1 MQHFWIR
8 FFDVLLS
15 LIGILVFSPLL
26 LILAIIILAD
36 SGWPVFFLQERV
48 GKDNRDFRLWKFRTM
63 KSSVGNSSQLTIGNS
78 DSRIT
83 RSGFFLRKYK
93 LDELPQLFNVLSGT
107 MSLVGPRPEVR
118 KFVELYTEEQREIL
132 RIRPGITDLAS
143 IAYSDEN
150 ERLGRVSNPQE
161 YYIREIMPDKINLNL
176 DFLKNYT
183 LRNYFRIIGKTIWKI
198 CRLT

>member
-15 LIGILVFSPLL
+15 LIGILIFSPLL

-63 KSSVGNSSQLTIGNS
+63 KLSVGNSSQLTIGNS